1 MYNRTG
7 NSLYSI
13 SGIKYF
19 ITEVKFFK
27 IEFTWLNLYF
37 AHMKKIKIPVKKKR
51 TNREDYSKYNFE
63 DNFRPKKILR
73 IIFYCLVIII
83 PILFSLNY
91 LLYAIKLNR
100 YPSFPLDDPWI
111 HLTFAKNLFEYFSFS
126 YFKDQMVT
134 AGSTSPL
141 YTFILSIMFFFSN
154 NEMYISYILGIAF
167 FALASFSF
175 YKLANVEFDN
185 QVIFSLLCTLVFI
198 IDKWMNFI
206 SVSGMET
213 TMYILILILCAYF
226 YRKRSAVPFAV
237 MLGLILWTRPDGV
250 AFIFALIVD
259 YILVKL
265 YSKNQINLLLFT
277 AADLKKIVI
286 IFGGIIGLYFL
297 MNFYLSGS
305 LLPNTY
311 NAKLTYYSP
320 EFRSRLAFLNT
331 EVWEY
336 FKYSSYYVVM
346 IGFLL
351 AVVKLI
357 FDIYKKTYNQN
368 TLYIVFILAL
378 IFIYWL
384 KLPYA
389 HRFGRYMMPIIPFF
403 ILVASIGFRDFA
415 FIVNKYTN
423 NALFA
428 KSIFYIWFGIIYFMG
443 IKIYDETKE
452 LYVAQCKYIYDRQV
466 MAAKFLEKNT
476 VEGDVIATHDVGAIG
491 FYSGRKIV
499 DVAGLVTPELIK
511 KINDENYVDYMT
523 KYLDENK
530 VTYLAFLREWYRVS
544 NQTPLFTTANDY
556 PPEVMDVFKYIPGST
571 HILSREAN
579 GLIMNAQTLANQKA
593 AQQMF
598 YILDRVQ
605 QIEPNASIAYYL
617 RAYACSLNNDGINYE
632 KNMLKAIELYPD
644 FRDAHLYYGIFLKD
658 NGRYDEAM
666 TELNKVLELD
676 PKNKNALANIKLVED
691 KINAAKQEP
700 LK

>member
-1 MYNRTG
+1 
-7 NSLYSI
+7 
-13 SGIKYF
+13 
-19 ITEVKFFK
+19 
-27 IEFTWLNLYF
+27 
-37 AHMKKIKIPVKKKR
+37 MKKIKIPVKKKR

-63 DNFRPKKILR
+63 ESFRPKKPIR
-73 IIFYCLVIII
+73 IIFYALVIIL
-83 PILFSLNY
+83 PILFSLNF
-91 LLYAIKLNR
+91 LLYAIKINR

-111 HLTFAKNLFEYFSFS
+111 HLTFAKNFFEYFSFS

-141 YTFILSIMFFFSN
+141 YTFILSFMFIFSK
-154 NEMYISYILGIAF
+154 NEMYISYFLGISF
-167 FALASFSF
+167 FALASFAF
-175 YKLANVEFDN
+175 YKLSNYEFDN
-185 QVIFSLLCTLVFI
+185 QIIFALLCTSVFI

-206 SVSGMET
+206 AVSGMET
-213 TMYILILILCAYF
+213 TLYILILILCAYF

-237 MLGLILWTRPDGV
+237 MLGLIMWTRPDGV

-259 YILVKL
+259 YILVRI
-265 YSKNQINLLLFT
+265 YSKNQINMLLFT
-277 AADLKKIVI
+277 STDLKKIAI

-297 MNFYLSGS
+297 MNLYLSGS

-311 NAKLTYYSP
+311 NAKLAYYSP
-320 EFRSRLAFLNT
+320 EFRSRIAFLNT

-336 FKYSSYYVVM
+336 FKYKSYYVVM

-351 AVVKLI
+351 AVAKLI

-368 TLYIVFILAL
+368 TIYIVFILAF

-415 FIVNKYTN
+415 FLVNKHTN
-423 NALFA
+423 NVLFS
-428 KSIFYIWFGIIYFMG
+428 KSIFYIWFGIIFFMG
-443 IKIYDETKE
+443 FKIYDETKE
-452 LYVAQCKYIYDRQV
+452 LYVAQCRYIYDRQV
-466 MAAKFLEKNT
+466 MAAKYLEKNT

-491 FYSGRKIV
+491 YYSGRKIV
-499 DVAGLVTPELIK
+499 DIAGLVTPDLIN
-511 KINDENYVDYMT
+511 KINDANYVDYMT
-523 KYLDENK
+523 KYLNDNK

-556 PPEVMDVFKYIPGST
+556 PPEVMDVYKYFPGKT

-579 GLIMNAQTLANQKA
+579 SLIMNAQTLANQKA

-605 QIEPNASIAYYL
+605 QLEPNSSLAYYL
-617 RAYACSLNNDGINYE
+617 RAYACSLNKDNVNYE
-632 KNMLKAIELYPD
+632 KNMLKAIELYPE
-644 FRDAHLYYGIFLKD
+644 FRDAYLYYGIFLMNNTD
-658 NGRYDEAM
+658 RYEEAM
-666 TELNKVLELD
+666 TQLNKVLELD
-676 PKNKNALANIKLVED
+676 PKNKNALANINLLQN
-691 KINAAKQEP
+691 KINAAQEEKP
-700 LK
+700 VK